1 MVRAHL
7 EKAAII
13 LTRLAN
19 KDRFHRGLHVAQADV
34 FATRGRSKPPPEAGV
49 IATRCRRLRAVG
61 EGEPPLTV
69 RQYLALTEAI
79 NHYIDLA
86 F

>member
-1 MVRAHL
+1 MTGAL
-7 EKAAII
+7 I
-13 LTRLAN
+13 LSPAPSLI
-19 KDRFHRGLHVAQADV
+19 AQADI

-49 IATRCRRLRAVG
+49 IATCCRRLRAVG

-69 RQYLALTEAI
+69 RQYLAITEAI
-79 NHYIDLA
+79 NHDIDLA